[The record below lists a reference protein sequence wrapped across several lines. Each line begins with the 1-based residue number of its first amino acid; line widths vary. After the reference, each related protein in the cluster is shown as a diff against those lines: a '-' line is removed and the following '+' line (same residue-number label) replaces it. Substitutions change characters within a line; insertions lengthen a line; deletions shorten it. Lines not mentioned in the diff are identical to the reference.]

1 MICQKC
7 GSINNDDAVF
17 CTTCGSD
24 LQNQAPV
31 TPAQPQAPYQAQP
44 YQPQAPY
51 QAQPYQPQ
59 PQPYQPQPY
68 QPQPVKEKQ
77 PGQGL
82 AIAGMILGIISL
94 LCFPYITGVL
104 GIIFGA
110 IAKSKGCRSGMATAG
125 IVCGAI
131 GVGLWLIM
139 IIACN
144 SVGADLYME
153 LLEELM

>member
-7 GSINNDDAVF
+7 GSFNNDDSVF
-17 CTTCGSD
+17 CTTCGAD
-24 LQNQAPV
+24 LKNQAPA
-31 TPAQPQAPYQAQP
+31 TPVQPAAPYQAQPQAPYQAQP
-44 YQPQAPY
+44 YQPQPY
-51 QAQPYQPQ
+51 Q
-59 PQPYQPQPY
+59 
-68 QPQPVKEKQ
+68 QPVTPAAPKQ

-104 GIIFGA
+104 AIIFGA
-110 IAKSKGCRSGMATAG
+110 VAKSKGCKSGMATAA
-125 IVCGAI
+125 IVLGAI

-139 IIACN
+139 LVACQ
-144 SVGADLYME
+144 SIGADMYME

>member
-7 GSINNDDAVF
+7 GSFNNDDSVF
-17 CTTCGSD
+17 CTTCGAD
-24 LQNQAPV
+24 LKNQAPA
-31 TPAQPQAPYQAQP
+31 TPVQPAAP

-59 PQPYQPQPY
+59 PYQPQPY
-68 QPQPVKEKQ
+68 QQPVNVPKPKQ
-77 PGQGL
+77 PGMGL
-82 AIAGMILGIISL
+82 AIAGMVLGIISL

-110 IAKSKGCRSGMATAG
+110 VAKSKGCRSGMATAA
-125 IVCGAI
+125 IVTGAI
-131 GVGLWLIM
+131 GVGLWLVM
-139 IIACN
+139 LVAC
-144 SVGADLYME
+144 SGMGGDMYME